1 MFTKYELMWLEELL
15 EEKIAEIEE
24 VENKGEAI
32 LNDLEDLKS
41 ALNKVKENE

>member
-1 MFTKYELMWLEELL
+1 MFSKYELMWLEQLL
-15 EEKIAEIEE
+15 EEKITELEE

-41 ALNKVKENE
+41 ALNKIKENK

>member
-1 MFTKYELMWLEELL
+1 MFSKYELMWLEQLL
-15 EEKIAEIEE
+15 EEKIVELEE

-41 ALNKVKENE
+41 ALNKIKEKK